1 MLAAAGAAPVAGA
14 DDFVPPTLAAEQ
26 VRATYDVVIAGAGT
40 GGIGAA
46 IQAAR
51 LGASVLLLEET
62 DWVGGQMLAAAV
74 SAIDEGGAG
83 NLVRGR
89 GLYREL
95 VERVDAFY
103 RPLGLDP
110 YSVGRHNNL
119 RLEPR
124 VGRRLVHAMLA
135 EAGRGPGRLDLVLR
149 ARVVKVHRTE
159 SLVTGAELEI
169 TTSAGRVT
177 RLVASRVLIDATEWG
192 DVLPLAGA
200 RYRSGNRSSG
210 DLDPA
215 RLIQEN
221 TWTAVVRRYPGGVPP
236 ELRLAAAP
244 PGYERMRE
252 HFASRIVP
260 GSAPFRRGQPMSAQ
274 AFLEYRGMPDSAP
287 GAAGGGLTRTHLN
300 YSNDH
305 PCSVAYLEDPA
316 QRTATDR
323 AMRLRTLQLLHFV
336 QQELG
341 LADWSV
347 ADDEGFD
354 SPHNRAEI
362 DAWLREEPA
371 LAPYRKILYHFSALP
386 YVRESRRLAG
396 LHTLTAREISRGP
409 GRRPFQFP
417 TAIALGDYRLDLHG
431 GRARADLELD
441 LDRVED
447 LADAKPG
454 LAGPFAIP
462 LECLVPET
470 LDGFL
475 AAEKNYSQSRL
486 VNGATRMQ
494 PHTLNVGQAAGALA
508 ALAVRHGV
516 PPRRIDPVLVQRVV
530 LAARSALHVTPF
542 ADVPAESPDWPAL
555 QLAAVR
561 GLFALDGGRVDPVRP
576 LRRAELA
583 TVAAERGV
591 GPDPVETGGAEAVSR
606 ADFARVLAGAGSEV
620 KVVFRAAA
628 DEGARPITRSE
639 AAQVWGE
646 WLERRALAR
655 MGAGTQTLDWTASRP
670 ATAPVTPAPATA
682 RAGSGLER
690 QVHRLVEAGVITDAS
705 YWIENAGA
713 DGGCDGGRVAGLLL
727 AAAQILEPAATPAT
741 MVDALVRAGVISSRE
756 YWLKN
761 AVPGGRCAGRNVA
774 ALLRNLAA
782 HPAVG
787 PQAGS
792 RLR

>member
-1 MLAAAGAAPVAGA
+1 MITFLVRCGLTVGWLTIGLRA
-14 DDFVPPTLAAEQ
+14 DDFVPPTLAPAEVQ
-26 VRATYDVVIAGAGT
+26 PAYDVVVAGAGT

-103 RPLGLDP
+103 RPLGLNP
-110 YSVGRHNNL
+110 YVVGRHNNL

-124 VGRRLVHAMLA
+124 VGRRMVHAMLA

-149 ARVVKVHRTE
+149 ARVVKVHRTGTT
-159 SLVTGAELEI
+159 VTGAEVEI
-169 TTSAGRVT
+169 VTAAGRAT
-177 RLVASRVLIDATEWG
+177 RPVASRVLIDATEWG
-192 DVLPLAGA
+192 DVLPLAGV
-200 RYRSGNRSSG
+200 RYRSGNRTSDSP
-210 DLDPA
+210 DPA

-221 TWTAVVRRYPGGVPP
+221 TWTAVVRRYPGGVPAD
-236 ELRLAAAP
+236 LRLTAPP

-260 GSAPFRRGQPMSAQ
+260 GDAPHRRGQPMSAQ

-287 GAAGGGLTRTHLN
+287 AAGGGLTRTHLN

-323 AMRLRTLQLLHFV
+323 AMRLRTLQLLYFV
-336 QQELG
+336 QHELG

-354 SPHNRAEI
+354 SPYNRAEI
-362 DAWLREEPA
+362 DAWLRAEPA

-386 YVRESRRLAG
+386 YVRESRRLVG
-396 LHTLTAREISRGP
+396 RHTLTAREISRGP

-431 GRARADLELD
+431 GRGRADLELD

-447 LADAKPG
+447 LEDAKPG

-462 LECLVPET
+462 LECLVPEIT
-470 LDGFL
+470 DGFL

-516 PPRRIDPVLVQRVV
+516 PPRRIDPVLVQRAV
-530 LAARSALHVTPF
+530 LAAQSALHVTPF
-542 ADVPAESPDWPAL
+542 ADVAPDGADWPAL

-561 GLFALDGGRVDPVRP
+561 GWLALEEGKLHPARP
-576 LRRAELA
+576 LRAEEWRTAWAQLGAGEPPGSEGATTVTRAAFARALE
-583 TVAAERGV
+583 VAARPEVELVFRG
-591 GPDPVETGGAEAVSR
+591 TEA
-606 ADFARVLAGAGSEV
+606 AGA
-620 KVVFRAAA
+620 A
-628 DEGARPITRSE
+628 PITRSE
-639 AAQVWGE
+639 AAQVLAE
-646 WLERRALAR
+646 FQETRALAR
-655 MGAGTQTLDWTASRP
+655 LRGGKLTLAWAAVRPASPPPAAVP
-670 ATAPVTPAPATA
+670 ATATG
-682 RAGSGLER
+682 RDL
-690 QVHRLVEAGVITDAS
+690 QRLVAARVLPDAG
-705 YWIENAGA
+705 YWSEHAVA
-713 DGGCDGGRVAGLLL
+713 DKECDGARVAELLGQ
-727 AAAQILEPAATPAT
+727 AARVFEPQAEPAAAID
-741 MVDALVRAGVISSRE
+741 VLLRAGVIASRE
-756 YWLKN
+756 YWSKG

-774 ALLRNLAA
+774 ALLRNLAQ
-782 HPAVG
+782 HPEVARRG
-787 PQAGS
+787 A
-792 RLR
+792 R